1 MEYLGFNDNDG
12 VAATQIEPLGQ
23 LYMNDYFEQIRIV
36 IYPEINQAEKKI
48 YIAAP
53 ATTLEEAN
61 HILKNME

>member
-1 MEYLGFNDNDG
+1 MEYLGFNYNDG
-12 VAATQIEPLGQ
+12 VAATQIEPFGQ

-36 IYPEINQAEKKI
+36 VFPEIEHAERM

-61 HILKNME
+61 HILKNAR

>member
-1 MEYLGFNDNDG
+1 MGFNYNDG
-12 VAATQIEPLGQ
+12 VAATQIEPFGQ

-36 IYPEINQAEKKI
+36 VFPEIEHAERM

-61 HILKNME
+61 HILKNAR